1 VIAYGVRR
9 GQGEGHV
16 RVKSFFALV
25 GVIAIPVTIILVSGR
40 NPLPWAFDQLKG
52 SRSLA
57 DPATAWRVDV
67 GNTPD
72 WAYAPD
78 TSVLAVGGDNLVT
91 VLDQNGGDKRWQ
103 QVTDWASVAGS
114 ATGGGA
120 VVVLGGVIPD
130 HGDRIPLQ
138 VRDADTGAVLWPN
151 KGDTDEKALAAW
163 TWTDMVVTLTCPKSK
178 DCTLV
183 GHKPH
188 DVHGELWKLQ
198 LPSSART
205 LHGANPGLAGLR
217 TQLHGGRPAA
227 PKVLGFPV
235 DDKVY
240 LVDTARGRL
249 LGTESTSPQSRVVA
263 AGTGM
268 LRIDADYVNSGC
280 RITLR
285 WNDLLGSAKGWQ
297 HDQYQP
303 VSSDGSACESR
314 GQPAGDGGLLYVTGA
329 DRTESLL
336 DVRTGEKV
344 FSTAA
349 DEHVITVAGGSDR
362 ASVVLVRSAQR
373 DAVIARPLSGGGPL
387 WQQTIN
393 EHTQVGSDGDVVTF
407 VSPDTGE
414 LTARAAAGGETR
426 IHATSL
432 ANLLGYTPGGL
443 VLNET
448 LSVGLLRYG
457 SVATGQAVHP

>member
-91 VLDQNGGDKRWQ
+91 VLDQTNGDKRWQ

-114 ATGGGA
+114 TTAGGA

-138 VRDADTGAVLWPN
+138 VRDADSGAVLWPN
-151 KGDTDEKALAAW
+151 KGDTDESALGAW
-163 TWTDMVVTLTCPKSK
+163 TYSDMVITLTCPKSK

-183 GHKPH
+183 GHRPH
-188 DVHGELWKLQ
+188 DVRGELWKVA
-198 LPSSART
+198 LPSAART
-205 LHGANPGLAGLR
+205 LHGGNSGLAGLR
-217 TQLHGGRPAA
+217 TQLAGGLTSV

-235 DDKVY
+235 DGKVY
-240 LVDTARGRL
+240 LVDTARGRIL
-249 LGTESTSPQSRVVA
+249 TSPSSSPDSRVVA
-263 AGTGM
+263 AGTGV
-268 LRIDADYVNSGC
+268 LRIDADYVNGGC

-285 WNDLLGSAKGWQ
+285 WSDLLGGARGWQ
-297 HDQYQP
+297 HDQYEP

-314 GQPAGDGGLLYVTGA
+314 GEPAGDGGLLYVTGA

-349 DEHVITVAGGSDR
+349 DERILAVAGGSDR
-362 ASVVLVRSAQR
+362 ASVVLVRSAKH
-373 DAVIARPLSGGGPL
+373 DAITARSLSGGQL

-393 EHTQVGSDGDVVTF
+393 EHTQVASDGDVVTF
-407 VSPDTGE
+407 VAPDTGE
-414 LTARAAAGGETR
+414 LTARAANGGETR
-426 IHATSL
+426 IQATSL

-457 SVATGQAVHP
+457 SVGSGQQVHP